1 LSETRLNIGYDLEKD
16 EVMSMVEAADRT
28 AAGAGVEHNTDQIP
42 VLDCLIV
49 GAGPG
54 GLTAAI
60 YLRRFHRDIMIIDKG
75 ESRLSLI
82 PVSHNYPGFA
92 DGVHGAT
99 LLETLKTQL
108 GKLGCSVVAGEVA
121 SLGRDDRSFI
131 ADWDGGRVRARKV
144 IMATGIVDIG
154 LPTENW
160 HASIRSGAVRL
171 CPICDGYDVSDRNI
185 AIVCGPESRVQHA
198 CFMRTFSERI
208 TLMLAPDAPP
218 LDQHEREALGQA
230 GVTWLESPA
239 LDVTTVDG
247 RTPLVHT
254 ADGRQHAFD
263 VLYPMLGESARSS
276 LAAALGARV
285 GDCGDLLV
293 DTHQR
298 TNVDGLYAVGDVVA
312 GINQISVSTGQAAV
326 AATAVHNALPP
337 RPRQPVQPSPSP
349 C

>member
-1 LSETRLNIGYDLEKD
+1 
-16 EVMSMVEAADRT
+16 MSTYEAAVRAAM
-28 AAGAGVEHNTDQIP
+28 AAGADDITAQIP
-42 VLDCLIV
+42 VLDCLII

-92 DGVHGAT
+92 DGVPGTA
-99 LLETLKTQL
+99 LLDTLKTQL
-108 GKLGCSVVAGEVA
+108 AKLGCNVTAGEVT
-121 SLGRDDRSFI
+121 SLARDEHGFI
-131 ADWDGGRVRARKV
+131 ADWDGGRVRARTV

-160 HASIRSGAVRL
+160 RAAIRHGAVRL
-171 CPICDGYDVSDRNI
+171 CPICDGYDVTDRRI
-185 AIVCGPESRVQHA
+185 ALVCGQDNRVQHA
-198 CFMRTFSERI
+198 RFMRTFSADI
-208 TLMLAPDAPP
+208 TLILPADAPP
-218 LDQHEREALGQA
+218 LDQDEREALDQV

-239 LDVTTVDG
+239 LDVSTVDM

-254 ADGRQHAFD
+254 ADGSQHAFD
-263 VLYPMLGESARSS
+263 VLYPMMGENARSL
-276 LAAALGARV
+276 LAQSLGARV

-293 DTHQR
+293 DGHQR
-298 TNVDGLYAVGDVVA
+298 TNIDGLYAVGDVVV

-326 AATAVHNALPP
+326 AATAVHNGLPP
-337 RPRQPVQPSPSP
+337 CLRQPARGGA
-349 C
+349 